1 VREREEENGKD
12 IQKRRHKREVG
23 FALQFAFGVILIVV
37 KFHEFF
43 GREYFVKYFMK

>member
-1 VREREEENGKD
+1 MVGTYKGGGIRG
-12 IQKRRHKREVG
+12 EVG